1 MQWELRGYKR
11 KPGLPRKNWMGIVRR
26 HLNDMD
32 TTWDEAEELATL
44 STYSGNKETEQNG
57 VNMWPNPHQ
66 SGCGMNYGA
75 KVS

>member
-1 MQWELRGYKR
+1 
-11 KPGLPRKNWMGIVRR
+11 
-26 HLNDMD
+26 MD